1 MPLPIQHDPVDV
13 PRSGRRS
20 ACPGLLRFAPALDG
34 EICRVKLPCGRLDAA
49 QALRLADAAELFG
62 SGIVDVTNRANL
74 QIRGVRPERAAALTD
89 ALVAAGLGPLTSGG
103 DDVRNVMTSPT
114 AGVDREQKLDTRPLA
129 DRLLETL
136 QTHAAYHALSPKFS
150 ILLDGGEAVAP
161 VDHPH
166 DIWLAALSGT
176 EASARFAFGIA
187 GCPPL
192 IGSPSGPM
200 GAVAA
205 DHAHDLVAAL
215 LDVFLELADDRADV
229 TRFRH
234 LRAGFSDGEIIDRI
248 ARRVAFRIRPGCEIA
263 TWRRHA
269 PAALAHLGAHPQRQD
284 GWAYVGAV
292 PPLGRLAAATLRSLG
307 HIATALGDGTL
318 RATPW
323 RGVLLPNVAASRAA
337 EAVRQLEAVGLLC
350 RADDPL
356 ATMIACSGSSGCASS
371 LADTQSDGFALAA
384 RLRLRRSAPTIH
396 LSGCTKSCA
405 SPVQAPATL
414 VGVGQGRYDLFI
426 RDAGGAS
433 RFGRVLARDIDID
446 EAAQLLAEP
455 GSDPGE

>member
-1 MPLPIQHDPVDV
+1 MDV

-20 ACPGLLRFAPALDG
+20 ACPGLFRFAPALDG

-49 QALRLADAAELFG
+49 QALRLADAAERFG

-74 QIRGVRPERAAALTD
+74 QIRGVRPEGAAALTD
-89 ALVAAGLGPLTSGG
+89 ALVAAGLGPLSNSG

-136 QTHAAYHALSPKFS
+136 QTRVAYHALSPKFS

-161 VDHPH
+161 IEHPH
-166 DIWLAALSGT
+166 DIWLATLPDT
-176 EASARFAFGIA
+176 EAPARFAFGVA

-192 IGSPSGPM
+192 TGSPSAPAGT
-200 GAVAA
+200 VAA
-205 DHAHDLVAAL
+205 EHAHDLVTAL
-215 LDVFLELADDRADV
+215 LDLFLELAGDRTDV

-234 LRAGFSDGEIIDRI
+234 LRAELGDGEIIDRI
-248 ARRVAFRIRPGCEIA
+248 VRRVPFRIVPGREIA

-269 PAALAHLGAHPQRQD
+269 PAALAHLGAHPQRHD
-284 GWAYVGAV
+284 GWAYVGAM
-292 PPLGRLAAATLRSLG
+292 PPLGRLTAATLRSLG

-323 RGVLLPNVAASRAA
+323 RGVLLPNVAASRAT
-337 EAVRQLEAVGLLC
+337 EAMRQLEAVGLLC
-350 RADDPL
+350 RAGDPL

-384 RLRLRRSAPTIH
+384 RLRLRRDAQTVH

-405 SPVQAPATL
+405 SPAQAPATL
-414 VGVGQGRYDLFI
+414 VGVGEGRYDLFI

-433 RFGRVLARDIDID
+433 RFGRLLARNIGID